1 MPYKEKEIEK
11 LYFTIGEVA
20 VMFNVNTSHI
30 RFWSKEFDVIRP
42 ATNKKGNRMY
52 THSDIENFK
61 KIYHL
66 VKEKGF
72 TLKGAK
78 TEMKEAKN
86 RDRSVVDVLEEIEST
101 HKLQDNPVEVAFAS
115 SSRNTFQESLVDTMA
130 VRNSLEKMK
139 SSLLQLHS
147 ELSLLEEK

>member
-1 MPYKEKEIEK
+1 
-11 LYFTIGEVA
+11 
-20 VMFNVNTSHI
+20 
-30 RFWSKEFDVIRP
+30 
-42 ATNKKGNRMY
+42 
-52 THSDIENFK
+52 
-61 KIYHL
+61 
-66 VKEKGF
+66 
-72 TLKGAK
+72 
-78 TEMKEAKN
+78 MKEAKN